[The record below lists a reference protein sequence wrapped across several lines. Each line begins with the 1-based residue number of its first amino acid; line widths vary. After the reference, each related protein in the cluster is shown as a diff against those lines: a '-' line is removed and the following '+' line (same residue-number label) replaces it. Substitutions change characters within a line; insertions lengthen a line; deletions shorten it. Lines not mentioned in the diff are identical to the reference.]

1 MDTKTTIEAT
11 LARLAAMPR
20 RERSDEPAF
29 DVAGII
35 DRAGLPR
42 RHRETKSETGG
53 LWGDALAKCKEKL
66 MTGTLIIICGSRGR
80 GKTQLAAALIKTL
93 AHDGRSSR
101 YITLH
106 DLSLRLKATF
116 DNRYENERDVIDDLR
131 KPRLLVVD
139 EVGKV
144 PASDWLHGAFFN
156 LIDKRYGDM
165 RDTLLISNHDKRSVG
180 DAIGDS
186 IVRRA
191 NGTGGVLD
199 ASGWEAW
206 E

>member
-1 MDTKTTIEAT
+1 
-11 LARLAAMPR
+11 
-20 RERSDEPAF
+20 
-29 DVAGII
+29 
-35 DRAGLPR
+35 
-42 RHRETKSETGG
+42 
-53 LWGDALAKCKEKL
+53 
-66 MTGTLIIICGSRGR
+66 MTW
-80 GKTQLAAALIKTL
+80 
-93 AHDGRSSR
+93 
-101 YITLH
+101 
-106 DLSLRLKATF
+106 LRLKATF
-116 DNRYENERDVIDDLR
+116 DNRYENERDVIDDYGNRDCWWSMKSARCQRPTGCMAHSLT
-131 KPRLLVVD
+131 
-139 EVGKV
+139 
-144 PASDWLHGAFFN
+144 

>member
-1 MDTKTTIEAT
+1 MDTTKTIEAT
-11 LARLAAMPR
+11 FARLASMPR
-20 RERSDEPAF
+20 RERSNEPTF
-29 DVAGII
+29 DVSGII

-42 RHRETKSETGG
+42 RHRQTRSETGG
-53 LWGDALAKCKEKL
+53 LWGDALEKCKAKL

-80 GKTQLAAALIKTL
+80 GKTQLAASLVKTL
-93 AHDGRSSR
+93 AQDGRSSR
-101 YITLH
+101 YLTLH

-116 DNRYENERDVIDDLR
+116 DSRYENERDVIEELR
-131 KPRLLVVD
+131 KPRLLIVD

-165 RDTLLISNHDKRSVG
+165 RDTLLISNHDKRAVG